1 MTIEGFSWIGPAS
14 CAHVTMLSAGAVLAI
29 ACAIAAAVDLK
40 HDLLNNTDIDKRVLK
55 RLTAFLESNKTL
67 DQRDIALLNRTAH
80 NLDLEAELVTKLTE
94 LVKQRTNVGNVSNAN
109 TTISDVRVITTA
121 KPVIEDKGKR
131 ETKHAVEESP
141 DYASS
146 VVLASDLLA
155 LTTSVG
161 KVKDKVCREQG
172 YRFLDGLL
180 LNKRWAL
187 KSKFLYYNKQK
198 LQLCAETFF
207 THIFNSNEIILNH
220 LRHLTNIVTLLVKLK
235 TD

>member
-1 MTIEGFSWIGPAS
+1 
-14 CAHVTMLSAGAVLAI
+14 MLSAGAVLVI
-29 ACAIAAAVDLK
+29 ACAIAAATDLK
-40 HDLLNNTDIDKRVLK
+40 HDLLNNTNIDKRVIK
-55 RLTAFLESNKTL
+55 RITTFLDSNKTL
-67 DQRDIALLNRTAH
+67 DQREIALLNRTVH
-80 NLDLEAELVTKLTE
+80 NLDLKDELVTKLTE
-94 LVKQRTNVGNVSNAN
+94 LFKQRRNVSNVSNSN
-109 TTISDVRVITTA
+109 TTINVRVVTTA

-155 LTTSVG
+155 LTSSVG

-187 KSKFLYYNKQK
+187 KSKFFYCL
-198 LQLCAETFF
+198 
-207 THIFNSNEIILNH
+207 
-220 LRHLTNIVTLLVKLK
+220 
-235 TD
+235 